1 MNRKAGG
8 NITLGNSRE
17 PPVATF
23 CGRMKRWSEYRGFV
37 WRAPKRLPSR
47 RWAITAAT
55 MSDPDEDEYD
65 AIAPQP

>member
-8 NITLGNSRE
+8 NITLRNSRE

-47 RWAITAAT
+47 RWAITRRNNER
-55 MSDPDEDEYD
+55 P
-65 AIAPQP
+65 